1 MQLLLFLQLFQ
12 IFYSKFLFLI
22 YFLFFVPSLSSFHLS
37 YYNFTSGFVIIPY
50 MFTFLFIYKVLRLT
64 CIFNI
69 VNNILFNLLSLSM
82 FLSPP
87 WMKQVLFSLTSGL
100 SQPYPQFTMLVLSE
114 FNSEFLWIYYI
125 ALFLNRQFI
134 VFFISHPEF
143 RNLLEFL

>member
-22 YFLFFVPSLSSFHLS
+22 YFLFFVPSLSSFHLT
-37 YYNFTSGFVIIPY
+37 YYNFTSGFVIIAY
-50 MFTFLFIYKVLRLT
+50 MFAFLFICKVLRLT

-69 VNNILFNLLSLSM
+69 ANNILFNLLSLSM

-87 WMKQVLFSLTSGL
+87 WMKQVLFSLTSDL